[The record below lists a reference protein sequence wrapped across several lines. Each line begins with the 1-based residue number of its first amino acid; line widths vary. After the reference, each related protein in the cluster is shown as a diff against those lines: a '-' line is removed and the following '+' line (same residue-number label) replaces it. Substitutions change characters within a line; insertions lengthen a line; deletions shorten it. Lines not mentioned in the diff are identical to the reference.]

1 VRGRKRWTFGA
12 DEWAQPSPFESL
24 AQLQVFLSAENEA
37 LNYDEKVASLSNLS
51 RPVGEE
57 SRVLKDGTRAA
68 APGHLPPP
76 KQRRD

>member
-1 VRGRKRWTFGA
+1 MNGRSRRYLNPWRSSKCST
-12 DEWAQPSPFESL
+12 L
-24 AQLQVFLSAENEA
+24 VLSAENEA
-37 LNYDEKVASLSNLS
+37 HNYDEKVAGLSNLS

-57 SRVLKDGTRAA
+57 SRVLKDGTRAT